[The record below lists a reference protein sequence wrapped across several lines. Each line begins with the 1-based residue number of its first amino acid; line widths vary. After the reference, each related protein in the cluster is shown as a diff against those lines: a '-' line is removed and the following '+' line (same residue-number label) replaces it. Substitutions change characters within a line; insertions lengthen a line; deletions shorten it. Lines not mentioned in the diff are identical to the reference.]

1 MKAFVL
7 IHDVAA
13 DSSHPFRASVP
24 DNRFDT
30 AMLVAVLVA
39 LVGFACMRRIQQRR
53 AAQRRAQR
61 KARGTLLTALRI
73 DSILNF
79 RAAKAAKE
87 LALTPKER
95 AMQKYAHTPRSTM
108 YHLNRFSVGDRVLY
122 ICGAEGTV
130 VGVDGD
136 GDLHVFSEIYGT
148 HVWYVK
154 RCRRSMSK
162 GDRVTFLG
170 CCEGTIVDFDKDDNL
185 LVTKHC
191 GGTDVWCRSLTTRL
205 ISVGDRVHY
214 PGDVKGTVEGFDED
228 GDCKVMTD
236 TLGYM
241 VLYLSKCQQGIGDLD
256 GDAFPTWKEKSQK
269 ILEELRRQ
277 WQQGVEDNDNP
288 AI

>member
-95 AMQKYAHTPRSTM
+95 AMQKYAHTPR
-108 YHLNRFSVGDRVLY
+108 
-122 ICGAEGTV
+122 
-130 VGVDGD
+130 
-136 GDLHVFSEIYGT
+136 
-148 HVWYVK
+148 
-154 RCRRSMSK
+154 
-162 GDRVTFLG
+162 
-170 CCEGTIVDFDKDDNL
+170 
-185 LVTKHC
+185 
-191 GGTDVWCRSLTTRL
+191 
-205 ISVGDRVHY
+205 VHY

-269 ILEELRRQ
+269 ILEELRQ
-277 WQQGVEDNDNP
+277 KWQQDVEDNDTP